1 MSPLPICFTLT
12 LNLYSTH
19 GDFYYIGL
27 NGLEILD
34 QNGKDVIQTRRGAF
48 KVFAEPHSV

>member
-1 MSPLPICFTLT
+1 LPIGFVVK

-27 NGLEILD
+27 NGIELFD
-34 QNGKDVIQTRRGAF
+34 QNGYVIKPST
-48 KVFAEPHSV
+48 VIAEP